1 MSGKSINLFLMDGDP
16 NGRIKCSLA
25 NWTGVAYKIPRTMLD
40 KARGIDALRQTGVY
54 LLFGADAKTDEPVV
68 YIGQAAVRKNGLGIL
83 NRWEEH
89 KRNSEKDWWN
99 EAVAL
104 TTSDNSF
111 GQTEISYL
119 ENRFRNMAIEAGRY
133 QVMNGN
139 DPAQGNITEEKESEM
154 EEFISY
160 AQLIIGTL
168 GYKVFEPL
176 IVKKKVEESRAGI
189 ITEDSPLLYFN
200 NKRVKA
206 TGKRTS
212 EGFVVIAGSHISLSL
227 TKSAPDNAV
236 RNRAKYASA
245 ITDEGELTKDLLFTS
260 PSAAAG
266 FVGGSSLS
274 GNIVWKTEDDRT
286 LKQLEMEE

>member
-40 KARGIDALRQTGVY
+40 KARGINALRQTGVY

-68 YIGQAAVRKNGLGIL
+68 YIGQAAVRKNGQGIL

-104 TTSDNSF
+104 TTRDNSF

-160 AQLIIGTL
+160 ARLIIGTL

-176 IVKKKVEESRAGI
+176 IVKKKWDES
-189 ITEDSPLLYFN
+189 
-200 NKRVKA
+200 
-206 TGKRTS
+206 
-212 EGFVVIAGSHISLSL
+212 IAFH
-227 TKSAPDNAV
+227 P
-236 RNRAKYASA
+236 
-245 ITDEGELTKDLLFTS
+245 
-260 PSAAAG
+260 
-266 FVGGSSLS
+266 
-274 GNIVWKTEDDRT
+274 
-286 LKQLEMEE
+286 

>member
-16 NGRIKCSLA
+16 SGRIKCSLA
-25 NWTGVAYKIPRTMLD
+25 NWTGVAYRIPRTMLD
-40 KARGIDALRQTGVY
+40 KARSIDALKQTGVY
-54 LLFGADAKTDEPVV
+54 LLFGADPKTDEPVV

-104 TTSDNSF
+104 TTRDNSF

-139 DPAQGNITEEKESEM
+139 DPAHGNITEEKESEM

-160 AQLIIGTL
+160 ARLIIGAL

-176 IVKKKVEESRAGI
+176 IAKMHPEETTTTTE
-189 ITEDSPLLYFN
+189 TEDEPLLHFSN
-200 NKRVKA
+200 SKAEA

-212 EGFVVIAGSHISLSL
+212 EGFVVMAGSHISL
-227 TKSAPDNAV
+227 TMAKSAPDNAI
-236 RNRAKYASA
+236 RSREKYASS
-245 ITDEGELTKDLLFTS
+245 ITEEGVLTKDLLFTS

-274 GNIVWKTEDDRT
+274 GNVVWKTEDGKT
-286 LKQLEMEE
+286 LKQLESEE

>member
-1 MSGKSINLFLMDGDP
+1 MPGKSINLLLMDGDP
-16 NGRIKCSLA
+16 SGRVKCSLA
-25 NWTGVAYKIPRTMLD
+25 NWTGVAYRIPRTMLD
-40 KARGIDALRQTGVY
+40 KARNIEALKQTGVY
-54 LLFGADAKTDEPVV
+54 LLFGADPKTDEPVV

-104 TTSDNSF
+104 TTRDNSF

-139 DPAQGNITEEKESEM
+139 DPSHGNITEEKESEM
-154 EEFISY
+154 EEFISC
-160 AQLIIGTL
+160 ARLIIGAL

-176 IVKKKVEESRAGI
+176 ISRKRPEEDAQ
-189 ITEDSPLLYFN
+189 EPVDDEPLLYFKYRN
-200 NKRVKA
+200 IHA
-206 TGKRTS
+206 TGKRTA
-212 EGFVVIAGSHISLSL
+212 EGFVVMAGSHISLTFTNSVPEGVV
-227 TKSAPDNAV
+227 KNREKFSSSYSAD
-236 RNRAKYASA
+236 
-245 ITDEGELTKDLLFTS
+245 GMLTKDLLFSS

-266 FVGGSSLS
+266 FVGGASLS
-274 GNIVWKTEDDRT
+274 GNAAWKTEDGKT
-286 LKQLEMEE
+286 LKQLESEE